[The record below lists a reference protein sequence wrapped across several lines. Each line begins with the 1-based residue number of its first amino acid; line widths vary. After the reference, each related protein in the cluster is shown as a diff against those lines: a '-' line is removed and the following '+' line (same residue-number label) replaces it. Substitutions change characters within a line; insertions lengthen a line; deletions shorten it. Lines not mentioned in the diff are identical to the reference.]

1 LRFPWEMEMASKELN
16 NEEQQDVRENSGG
29 VGALLKASRLR
40 IGDDLRFVAETLHIR
55 FIYLE
60 AIEAGRYDDL
70 PGVAYAIG
78 FIRSYAD
85 YLGLDSDEVVRRY
98 KAESSGGSG
107 ETRLVFPVP
116 IPESSIPGGAIIFV
130 GVVVALLTYGVWYVS
145 TAKDGFLAGLV
156 SQVPERLSEQTPPKE
171 PEFKIEPVA
180 PEAAIETP
188 ETPEVPEISEAPE
201 VPEAPEAQEP
211 VAEVVETQET
221 TTPPEQVV
229 AETEQQVG
237 ETVSQ
242 PVEQAAPEIS
252 PEVVETP
259 APVVAEAAPE
269 VVAEAVAE
277 AVPEAVTKVEEK
289 VAEEPQPVVADVAQ
303 KVEEASQEVAP
314 EPDVSVSQPVSEP
327 APAAT
332 EEPPVAAPLVAEP
345 ASAPVPLQAV
355 AEQPEAAA
363 PTSTQ
368 TASTGTTPSAPSTP
382 SNEVYGAENE
392 NSRILVKARK
402 NSWIQ
407 VRDNNAN
414 RLLLTRLLRAG
425 DSYRVPD
432 QPGLV
437 LLTGNAGA
445 LEILVDGEVVP
456 DLGEAGK
463 VRRNVTLDPDL
474 LRQGA
479 AAN

>member
-1 LRFPWEMEMASKELN
+1 MASKDLN
-16 NEEQQDVRENSGG
+16 NEEQQDVRVNSGG
-29 VGALLKASRLR
+29 VGALLKASRVRL
-40 IGDDLRFVAETLHIR
+40 GDDLRFVAETLHIR

-60 AIEAGRYDDL
+60 AIEAGRYDEL
-70 PGVAYAIG
+70 PGAAYAIG

-85 YLGLDSDEVVRRY
+85 YLGLDSGEVVRRY
-98 KAESSGGSG
+98 KAESSGGAG
-107 ETRLVFPVP
+107 ATKLVFPVP

-156 SQVPERLSEQTPPKE
+156 SQVPERLSEQTQPE
-171 PEFKIEPVA
+171 DPEFKIEPVA
-180 PEAAIETP
+180 PEVTEATETP
-188 ETPEVPEISEAPE
+188 EAPE
-201 VPEAPEAQEP
+201 VQEP
-211 VAEVVETQET
+211 TAEVVETQET

-229 AETEQQVG
+229 AEIEKQVV

-242 PVEQAAPEIS
+242 PVEQVTPEIT

-259 APVVAEAAPE
+259 APVVAE
-269 VVAEAVAE
+269 VVA
-277 AVPEAVTKVEEK
+277 KVEEK
-289 VAEEPQPVVADVAQ
+289 VAEEPQPVVAEVAQ
-303 KVEEASQEVAP
+303 KVEEVSQVVAMQ
-314 EPDVSVSQPVSEP
+314 PDVSVSQPVSEV

-332 EEPPVAAPLVAEP
+332 EEPPVAAPFVAKP
-345 ASAPVPLQAV
+345 ASAPAPLQAV
-355 AEQPEAAA
+355 AEDPPAEVPEAVV

-368 TASTGTTPSAPSTP
+368 TASTSSSTSTSTTTSTP

>member
-1 LRFPWEMEMASKELN
+1 MASKDLN
-16 NEEQQDVRENSGG
+16 NEEQQDVRVNSGG
-29 VGALLKASRLR
+29 VGALLKASRVRL
-40 IGDDLRFVAETLHIR
+40 GDDLRFVAETLHIR

-60 AIEAGRYDDL
+60 AIEAGRYDEL
-70 PGVAYAIG
+70 PGTAYAIG

-85 YLGLDSDEVVRRY
+85 YLGLDSGEVVRRY

-107 ETRLVFPVP
+107 ATRLVFPVP

-156 SQVPERLSEQTPPKE
+156 SQVPERLSEQTQPE
-171 PEFKIEPVA
+171 DPEFKIEPVA
-180 PEAAIETP
+180 PEAPEATKATEATEANETP
-188 ETPEVPEISEAPE
+188 ETLKALKT
-201 VPEAPEAQEP
+201 QEP
-211 VAEVVETQET
+211 TAEVVETQET

-229 AETEQQVG
+229 AEIEKQVV

-242 PVEQAAPEIS
+242 PVEQATPEITS
-252 PEVVETP
+252 EVVETP
-259 APVVAEAAPE
+259 APVVAEVAA
-269 VVAEAVAE
+269 
-277 AVPEAVTKVEEK
+277 KVEEK
-289 VAEEPQPVVADVAQ
+289 VAEEQQPVVAEVAQ
-303 KVEEASQEVAP
+303 KVEEVSQAVAT

-327 APAAT
+327 APVAT
-332 EEPPVAAPLVAEP
+332 EEPPVAEPFVAEP
-345 ASAPVPLQAV
+345 ATAPAPLQAV
-355 AEQPEAAA
+355 AEDPPVEEPEAAI

-368 TASTGTTPSAPSTP
+368 TASTNSSASTSSSTSTSTSASSSSSTSTTTSTP
-382 SNEVYGAENE
+382 SNEVYGTENE

>member
-1 LRFPWEMEMASKELN
+1 MASKELN
-16 NEEQQDVRENSGG
+16 NEEQQDVRDNSNG
-29 VGALLKASRLR
+29 VGALLKASRVRL
-40 IGDDLRFVAETLHIR
+40 GDDLRFVAETLHIR

-70 PGVAYAIG
+70 PGAAYAIG

-85 YLGLDSDEVVRRY
+85 YLGLDSGEVVRRY

-107 ETRLVFPVP
+107 ATRLVFPVP

-156 SQVPERLSEQTPPKE
+156 SQVPERLSEQTQPKDL
-171 PEFKIEPVA
+171 EFKIEQVA
-180 PEAAIETP
+180 PEVTP
-188 ETPEVPEISEAPE
+188 ETIAEAIAETTPETTAEATETQEVQEASE
-201 VPEAPEAQEP
+201 VQEP
-211 VAEVVETQET
+211 AAEVVETQET

-229 AETEQQVG
+229 AEIEKQVV
-237 ETVSQ
+237 ETVNQ
-242 PVEQAAPEIS
+242 PAEQATPEIT

-259 APVVAEAAPE
+259 APVVAEA
-269 VVAEAVAE
+269 VA
-277 AVPEAVTKVEEK
+277 KVEEK
-289 VAEEPQPVVADVAQ
+289 VAEEQQPVVADVAQ
-303 KVEEASQEVAP
+303 KVEEASQVVAT
-314 EPDVSVSQPVSEP
+314 EADVSVSPSVSEP
-327 APAAT
+327 APSAA
-332 EEPPVAAPLVAEP
+332 EETPVAAPFVAEP
-345 ASAPVPLQAV
+345 ASAPAPLQAV
-355 AEQPEAAA
+355 AEDPPVEESPVEESGAAI

-368 TASTGTTPSAPSTP
+368 TASTSSSTGSSTSTTISTP

>member
-1 LRFPWEMEMASKELN
+1 MASKELN
-16 NEEQQDVRENSGG
+16 NEEQQDVREKSSG
-29 VGALLKASRLR
+29 VGALLKASRVRL
-40 IGDDLRFVAETLHIR
+40 GDDLRFVAETLHIR

-60 AIEAGRYDDL
+60 AIEAGRYDEL
-70 PGVAYAIG
+70 PGAAYAIG

-85 YLGLDSDEVVRRY
+85 YLGLDSGEVVRRY
-98 KAESSGGSG
+98 KAESSGGAG
-107 ETRLVFPVP
+107 ATKLVFPVP

-156 SQVPERLSEQTPPKE
+156 SQVPERLSEQTQPE
-171 PEFKIEPVA
+171 DPEFKIEPVA
-180 PEAAIETP
+180 PEVTEATETP
-188 ETPEVPEISEAPE
+188 EAPE
-201 VPEAPEAQEP
+201 VQEP
-211 VAEVVETQET
+211 TAEVVETQEA

-229 AETEQQVG
+229 AEIEKQVV

-242 PVEQAAPEIS
+242 PVEQVTPEIT

-259 APVVAEAAPE
+259 APVVAE
-269 VVAEAVAE
+269 VVA
-277 AVPEAVTKVEEK
+277 KVEEK
-289 VAEEPQPVVADVAQ
+289 VAEEPQPVVAEVAQ
-303 KVEEASQEVAP
+303 KVEEVSQVVAMQ
-314 EPDVSVSQPVSEP
+314 PDVSVSQPVSEV

-332 EEPPVAAPLVAEP
+332 EEPPVAAPFVAKP
-345 ASAPVPLQAV
+345 ASAPAPLQAV
-355 AEQPEAAA
+355 AEDPPAEVPEAVV

-368 TASTGTTPSAPSTP
+368 TASTSSRTSTSTTTSTP